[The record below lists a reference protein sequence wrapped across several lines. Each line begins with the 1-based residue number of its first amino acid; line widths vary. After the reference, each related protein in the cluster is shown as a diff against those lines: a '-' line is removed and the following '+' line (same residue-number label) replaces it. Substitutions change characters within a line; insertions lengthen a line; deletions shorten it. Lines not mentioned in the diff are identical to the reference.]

1 MSYFTASTSLSEVS
15 RRFITSMS
23 NSGSSKSRSASIAVG
38 RVIASYFPVPTQD
51 ITQDVPMYWR
61 ANNSIKASA
70 MFDCLNEIALHDRQA
85 CLKYAEIFF
94 SHKAHSANLRGSAYG
109 VGGSEH
115 QLYHFF
121 GLTQYF
127 DIDTL
132 NHISNNQDDL
142 TVLCGGYSSVFKDL
156 SKAE

>member
-1 MSYFTASTSLSEVS
+1 MSYFTASVGLSEVS
-15 RRFITSMS
+15 RRFLTSMS

-38 RVIASYFPVPTQD
+38 RVIASYFPVPNED

-70 MFDCLNEIALHDRQA
+70 MFDCLNEISLHDRQA

-94 SHKAHSANLRGSAYG
+94 SHKVHSAYLRGSAYG
-109 VGGSEH
+109 IGGDN

-127 DIDTL
+127 DVDTL
-132 NHISNNQDDL
+132 KHIASTQDDL
-142 TVLCGGYSSVFKDL
+142 TALCGGYSNVFKDL